1 MTANAVLQHG
11 GRLQKN
17 KSQKK
22 IDFLT
27 SANFNIY
34 PFRCCVVWRGWAE
47 NKLVGLIFLV
57 CVSFDGLSLS

>member
-34 PFRCCVVWRGWAE
+34 HFRCCVVWRGWAE
-47 NKLVGLIFLV
+47 NKLVGLILLV